1 MNRRPDFYSVYLLEI
16 LALFAD
22 KGVAIQTAAT
32 ANATDV
38 EMKNLMEELCSLL
51 LPIDALLDHKDFDP
65 DHNPSSLLTTRFRNM
80 WFICVLFN
88 FTPSPQRAS
97 CMTDWH
103 IGALSRIAEKTPPIV
118 LEESYDF
125 ITTDLEFNPV
135 LREDYLEK
143 VRCIAPLNCL
153 KYLCLP

>member
-1 MNRRPDFYSVYLLEI
+1 MNRRPDFYNAYLLEI

-22 KGVAIQTAAT
+22 KGIAIQTAAT
-32 ANATDV
+32 SNATDI
-38 EMKNLMEELCSLL
+38 EMNNLMAELCSLL
-51 LPIDALLDHKDFDP
+51 LPIDALLDHTDFHP
-65 DHNPSSLLTTRFRNM
+65 GHSPSSLLTTRFRNM

-103 IGALSRIAEKTPPIV
+103 IGALSHIAEKTPPVV
-118 LEESYDF
+118 LEEAYDF

-143 VRCIAPLNCL
+143 VRCIAP
-153 KYLCLP
+153 